1 MTPITA
7 RDEHQS
13 GQHESVGPGPGVADA
28 AARLRGAATSGLP
41 CAPVRSLLAP
51 GSVADAYAVQ
61 EINTRLQLQ
70 GGRRLLGWKIG
81 LTSPAVQQQLGV
93 DQPDFGALLADGGY
107 GDDEPIPLRRLLQPK
122 LEAEVGFVL
131 ERDLDRGPVTAID
144 VLRATGF
151 VLPVIEVADSRVAG
165 WDITIVDTVADNAS
179 AGAFVVG
186 SKPTRLTEVDLREV
200 GMRVTHQ
207 GIVVSEGSGAACLG
221 HPVNAVV
228 WLANTLLSVGRSLRA
243 GELVLSGA
251 LGPMV
256 AVSGAGQYE
265 AVLSGLGSVRAT
277 FTGDLA

>member
-1 MTPITA
+1 MTAATA
-7 RDEHQS
+7 PDERQAR
-13 GQHESVGPGPGVADA
+13 QDDLQGPEVTA
-28 AARLRGAATSGLP
+28 AADRLREAAASGRP
-41 CAPVRSLLAP
+41 CAPVRDLLGA

-61 EINTRLQLQ
+61 EINTRLQLDS
-70 GGRRLLGWKIG
+70 GRRLLGWKIG

-93 DQPDFGALLADGGY
+93 DQPDFGALLADGSY
-107 GDDEPIPLRRLLQPK
+107 GDDEPIALRRLLQPK

-131 ERDLDRGPVTAID
+131 DRDLDRGPVTAID
-144 VLRATGF
+144 VLRATAF
-151 VLPVIEVADSRVAG
+151 VLPVIEVADSRIAG

-186 SKPTRLTEVDLREV
+186 SKPTLLTDVDLREV
-200 GMRVTHQ
+200 GMRVTHR
-207 GIVVSEGSGAACLG
+207 GTVVSEGSGAACLG

-228 WLANTLLSVGRSLRA
+228 WLANTLLSVGRTLRA

-256 AVSGAGQYE
+256 AVSGAGRYE